1 CRRIWRP
8 RAEISQAPWRL
19 CLVLP
24 QKLWQPRNV
33 RRNPARLVLA
43 EQLGRRAP
51 PRFALVINVC
61 DLLPVGVTHDETVG
75 CDFGSPWRREAALR
89 GHGATCA
96 AECYDAHHDTKQHH
110 QDDGIGITAA
120 CPRPRACG

>member
-1 CRRIWRP
+1 MYHGTNRAFSRARYRLCRRIWRS
-8 RAEISQAPWRL
+8 RAEVSQPPRRL
-19 CLVLP
+19 LLVLP
-24 QKLWQPRNV
+24 PKLCPPRIV
-33 RRNPARLVLA
+33 RRSPPRPVLA
-43 EQLGRRAP
+43 EQLGRPPP

-110 QDDGIGITAA
+110 Q
-120 CPRPRACG
+120 